1 MRLLPKEVEIIRSVI
16 HRIFGN
22 VSIYIFGS
30 QLDKNRRGGDIDIFV
45 RTKSTPDK
53 RFKREMAR
61 VLLQERL
68 LRPID
73 IVLEEDANESIKKE
87 ALQGVQIG

>member
-16 HRIFGN
+16 HRTFGN

-30 QLDKNRRGGDIDIFV
+30 QLDKSRRGGDIDIFV
-45 RTKSTPDK
+45 RAKSTPDK
-53 RFKREMAR
+53 RFKREMVR